1 MTLPDP
7 RAKVFLQRHAQSA
20 NNARKVFTC
29 KKLDPDLT
37 EKGRSQ
43 AAELVEFYRAAGIS
57 RVVSSTAHRARQTGE
72 IIAAGLGVELQCD
85 EDLLEVDVGEL
96 EGQSEADAE
105 NMRQFRAHM
114 TGWLFEGRDEPW
126 PGGESLSQ
134 VRSRLERVRQRYFRA
149 DAAVLLVAHCA
160 LIAVILGLDGG
171 GSCLDDVI
179 LPNAGVAGYFDP
191 PGRWRRVR

>member
-1 MTLPDP
+1 MSQNSQ
-7 RAKVFLQRHAQSA
+7 ANVYLQRHAQSA

-43 AAELVEFYRAAGIS
+43 AANLVEFYRQAGVEE
-57 RVVSSTAHRARQTGE
+57 VVSSTARRARQTGQ
-72 IIAAGLGVELQCD
+72 IIAAELGVDLYSD
-85 EDLLEVDVGEL
+85 PDLLEVDVGDL
-96 EGQSEADAE
+96 EGKSEADAE
-105 NMRQFRAHM
+105 NMGQFRAHM
-114 TGWLFEGRDEPW
+114 NGWLFEGRGAPW
-126 PGGESLSQ
+126 PGGESFTQ
-134 VRSRLERVRQRYFRA
+134 VRSRLDRMRKKYFHPDRT
-149 DAAVLLVAHCA
+149 VLLVAHCA